1 MWIFEEDLE
10 LLESELEERQG
21 EWLESWAEYI
31 IREEEEE

>member
-10 LLESELEERQG
+10 LLENELEERQR
-21 EWLESWAEYI
+21 EWLESWGEYI